1 MGTVFWRHFIQEWR
15 AGEVGALVLAF
26 AVAVAA
32 FTAVDVFS
40 QRIGSGLQSQGAAL
54 LGADL
59 VISSPNALDQAYLQ
73 AAQRGQLR
81 HTQTLVFTSMVQF
94 HGHAQLASVHG
105 VQAAY
110 PLRGKL
116 QVAADFNG
124 RASTH
129 ILTLAPKT
137 AWLEPRL
144 AVSLGLNP
152 GDTVQLGYQH
162 FKVAGLLMHE
172 PGRGGD
178 IFNLAPRMVI
188 SYGDIAATGLIQ
200 PGSRVRH
207 QMLFAGD
214 STALQAFRHWLEPR
228 LKAGESSVGLENAR
242 PEFTSALAKGQ
253 QFLQL
258 SALTSVILAAIALV
272 LAARH
277 YVNRHLDH
285 CAIWRT
291 LGASQHF
298 ISTFYGAQ
306 IGMIALLGIFLG
318 VSVGYGAAA
327 VLAHFF
333 SQWYQLSLPAA
344 NFIPA
349 FRALGLGLLCLAG
362 FVLPSLWRLRHTPAL
377 RILRRDLDTRKPH
390 LWFSLVMSLM
400 VMIALVLWGANEW
413 QLTLLVILGVVVMAA
428 VVVIL
433 VFFFNKLL
441 AMGASMTT
449 GLWRFSLQQAARSS
463 ALIMLQTTALSIGI
477 MLLLVLFLVRE
488 DVLTVW
494 QQRLPEQAPNR
505 FLMNIMDNQREDIR
519 NFFQQHAL
527 NPPQF
532 FPMVRGR
539 LVGINQR
546 SVSVQDFD
554 DERAQR
560 LVQREFN
567 VSWTRDLP
575 AHNRLSAGQWW
586 QDQGKGQGFSVEK
599 GIAETLHIQLNDEL
613 AFLIDGQEVRG
624 TVVNLREVD
633 WDSFQVNFFVIA
645 TPTLIEKFP
654 ALYLSSF
661 YLAPEKI
668 KLLPELVRRFP
679 NISVIDV
686 AAVMTQVRTV
696 IQQVLQSVEM
706 IFLFT
711 LFAGLTVLYTALHVS
726 QDQRR
731 EQQRVLR
738 TLGASHSQLIGV
750 LLLEFSLMG
759 VIAGVV
765 ASLGAAIIAGIM
777 AHSILN
783 ITYIPRLRL
792 LVYGMGLV
800 LLCVFAVA
808 YAVNYRI
815 LHRPPQVSL
824 QQG

>member
-1 MGTVFWRHFIQEWR
+1 MWTVFWRHFSQEWR

-40 QRIGSGLQSQGAAL
+40 QRIGSGLHSQGAAL

-59 VISSPNALDQAYLQ
+59 VVSSPNALDQAYLQ
-73 AAQRGQLR
+73 AAQGEQLR

-94 HGHAQLASVHG
+94 RGHAELASVHG

-110 PLRGKL
+110 PLRGQM
-116 QVAADFNG
+116 QVAADFNSQ
-124 RASTH
+124 ASVNVT
-129 ILTLAPKT
+129 TLAAQT

-144 AVSLGLNP
+144 ALSLGLNP
-152 GDTVQLGYQH
+152 GDTVQLGYQQ
-162 FKVAGLLMHE
+162 FKVAGLLTHE

-188 SYGDIAATGLIQ
+188 SYAEIVATGLIQ

-214 STALQAFRHWLEPR
+214 SSALQTFRRWLEPR
-228 LKAGESSVGLENAR
+228 LKAGESVVGLENAR
-242 PEFTSALAKGQ
+242 PEFTAALAKGQ

-277 YVNRHLDH
+277 FVSRHLDH
-285 CAIWRT
+285 CAILRT
-291 LGASQHF
+291 LGASQSF
-298 ISTFYGAQ
+298 ISLFYGAQ
-306 IGMIALLGIFLG
+306 IGVIALMGIFLG
-318 VSVGYGAAA
+318 VMVGYGAAA

-333 SQWYQLSLPAA
+333 SQWYQLGLAA
-344 NFIPA
+344 AGFNPA
-349 FRALGLGLLCLAG
+349 FRALGLGLLCLVG
-362 FVLPSLWRLRHTPAL
+362 FVLPSLWRLRHTPAI
-377 RILRRDLDTRKPH
+377 RILKRDLDTHKPQF
-390 LWFSLVMSLM
+390 WFSFGLGVM
-400 VMIALVLWGANEW
+400 VVIALVLWGANEW
-413 QLTLLVILGVVVMAA
+413 RLTLMVILGVMTMALVVAL
-428 VVVIL
+428 L
-433 VFFFNKLL
+433 VFLFNKLL
-441 AMGASMTT
+441 ALAAPMTT
-449 GLWRFSLQQAARSS
+449 GLWRFSLLQATRSS
-463 ALIMLQTTALSIGI
+463 ALVMLQTTALSIGI

-494 QQRLPEQAPNR
+494 QQRLPEHAPNR
-505 FLMNIMDNQREDIR
+505 FLMNIMDNQRQGIQD
-519 NFFQQHAL
+519 FFKQQEI

-546 SVSVQDFD
+546 SIGVGDFD
-554 DERAQR
+554 NERAQR

-567 VSWTRDLP
+567 LSWAQDLP
-575 AHNRLSAGQWW
+575 AHNRLRAGQWW
-586 QDQGKGQGFSVEK
+586 QAQGSGPGFSVEK

-613 AFLIDGQEVRG
+613 VFQIDGQEARG

-633 WDSFQVNFFVIA
+633 WDSFQINFFVIA
-645 TPTLIEKFP
+645 SPALIEKFP

-661 YLAPEKI
+661 YLAPDKI

-738 TLGASHSQLIGV
+738 ILGASHLQLIGV

-759 VIAGVV
+759 VIAGLV
-765 ASLGAAIIAGIM
+765 ASTGAAIIAGII
-777 AHSILN
+777 AHTILD
-783 ITYIPRLRL
+783 IIYVPQLRL
-792 LVYGMGLV
+792 LVYGMSLV
-800 LLCVFAVA
+800 LLCVFTVA